1 MLEGGAATTSTA
13 RVPDRPAGG
22 GLLCEGSSNVR
33 IDDTVLQHNSAEIGG
48 AIASVGCTI
57 ALHGSALLSNDAD
70 YGGAAHLVALG
81 VGELARKR
89 NRRDLRSLRRV
100 LGGTLGLEELRLL
113 ELLDDLG
120 VEV

>member
-1 MLEGGAATTSTA
+1 V
-13 RVPDRPAGG
+13 RVQCRCHITLTPQASHRRPGK
-22 GLLCEGSSNVR
+22 
-33 IDDTVLQHNSAEIGG
+33 VLQAVHRVVAGRRGG
-48 AIASVGCTI
+48 
-57 ALHGSALLSNDAD
+57 
-70 YGGAAHLVALG
+70 GGAAHLVALG